1 MEVVQEESTE
11 KTSVKNQFPL
21 VSEPTSNMAELV
33 GCSSNSTGCVSTC
46 LLKVNSEE
54 EAHKQEGDFSCC
66 IEEKMEKV
74 KAVEEASGEET
85 LIRDQLLLV
94 AEPVDRPEL
103 VVGSSK
109 QNEHL
114 SSCLKIED
122 QECHQPEGTIV
133 EEMGKVSL
141 VGGSQNFPA
150 DGNCVP
156 KIEPQNE
163 ADSESSSE
171 SESESSSSGS
181 DSTDNSSDD
190 EEEEE
195 DAKKQQVEG
204 KMYLE
209 REGNVAGEIEE
220 GEIRNVDGEAGNGT
234 NDDSADDESEED
246 EIDDDDDDDDDNG
259 DQMISASDIEFGDI
273 GDDDVNE
280 QITGPIKSKNELQEL
295 PPVPPV
301 DVLLQPHHKTMPVG
315 LVLSVLGAKVIVE
328 GVEKHNPLNEGS
340 ILWITENRTPLGL
353 VDEIF
358 GPVKN
363 PYYVVRYNSESEV
376 PVEIHQG
383 TLISFVPEFA
393 DHVLNDKNLYKK
405 GYDASGENDEELSD
419 EVEFS
424 DDEKEADYK
433 RMQKM
438 TKRGTSDQRPGNRK
452 NVGKKVKNRDG
463 AWKNCRHSA
472 EQTQKEAGQPLLP
485 PQDHIQQHPS
495 SATPSL
501 DHGGNSSSLSIS
513 SMGQSILGG
522 SGFVPSFPHMPQA
535 SGFVGHGVWPS
546 GMLFQQPQNSIFPLP
561 GVMPWLS
568 QNQQQQNLYPM
579 SMANTMGIPN
589 PLCMPNPMGIPN
601 PLCMPNPMPMPSLM
615 PLQQQLDPNQNS
627 LPNLAVP
634 IGQPNPFP
642 GPSPAIWSGFAG
654 QNSFNQTS
662 GTGEFSNRGR
672 KPFHRGGRHFSG
684 RRNRGRN

>member
-1 MEVVQEESTE
+1 MVGFIPEPTIEEEQQHLNQASKVKSFNDPLDPFHPKVNDLALVDSFPSFDSIQHWFDDNLNFDSVRLNNCEFGAIERVMEVVQEESTE

-280 QITGPIKSKNELQEL
+280 QITGPIKSKNELQ
-295 PPVPPV
+295 V
-301 DVLLQPHHKTMPVG
+301 D
-315 LVLSVLGAKVIVE
+315 
-328 GVEKHNPLNEGS
+328 
-340 ILWITENRTPLGL
+340 
-353 VDEIF
+353 
-358 GPVKN
+358 
-363 PYYVVRYNSESEV
+363 
-376 PVEIHQG
+376 
-383 TLISFVPEFA
+383 
-393 DHVLNDKNLYKK
+393 
-405 GYDASGENDEELSD
+405 
-419 EVEFS
+419 
-424 DDEKEADYK
+424 
-433 RMQKM
+433 
-438 TKRGTSDQRPGNRK
+438 
-452 NVGKKVKNRDG
+452 
-463 AWKNCRHSA
+463 
-472 EQTQKEAGQPLLP
+472 
-485 PQDHIQQHPS
+485 
-495 SATPSL
+495 
-501 DHGGNSSSLSIS
+501 
-513 SMGQSILGG
+513 
-522 SGFVPSFPHMPQA
+522 
-535 SGFVGHGVWPS
+535 
-546 GMLFQQPQNSIFPLP
+546 
-561 GVMPWLS
+561 
-568 QNQQQQNLYPM
+568 
-579 SMANTMGIPN
+579 
-589 PLCMPNPMGIPN
+589 
-601 PLCMPNPMPMPSLM
+601 
-615 PLQQQLDPNQNS
+615 
-627 LPNLAVP
+627 
-634 IGQPNPFP
+634 
-642 GPSPAIWSGFAG
+642 
-654 QNSFNQTS
+654 
-662 GTGEFSNRGR
+662 
-672 KPFHRGGRHFSG
+672 
-684 RRNRGRN
+684 